1 MAAGAGLRAA
11 AEAIVGG
18 ALRAVAAYDERDYEL
33 EYIRD
38 DVGRRYSAAELEAVF
53 EELALAGRDR
63 DYLEGI
69 FHAGRIEC
77 SILGFEDALMF
88 HFVTDGGAGRLV
100 TVDRDV
106 EFDLDEFVEAC
117 RAAIG

>member
-1 MAAGAGLRAA
+1 MAAGDDLRAA

-18 ALRAVAAYDERDYEL
+18 ALRAVAAYDQRDYEL
-33 EYIRD
+33 QYLRD
-38 DVGRRYSAAELEAVF
+38 DVARRYSEAELEAVF
-53 EELALAGRDR
+53 EELALSGRDR

-77 SILGFEDALMF
+77 SILGFEDAVMF
-88 HFVTDGGAGRLV
+88 HFVTDGGAGRFV

-106 EFDLDEFVEAC
+106 AFDLDEFIGAC
-117 RAAIG
+117 GAAIG